1 MKRVHFSFNT
11 KNMKKIYITHTVIE
25 LLSQNYEVSEIV
37 KMTYTLLLLLLLNYI
52 FILLLFN
59 KIMIQVEKNTT
70 CFNRKSIHF

>member
-1 MKRVHFSFNT
+1 MKRVNFSFNT
-11 KNMKKIYITHTVIE
+11 KNMKKNITHTVIE

-37 KMTYTLLLLLLLNYI
+37 KMTYTLLLLLLNYI